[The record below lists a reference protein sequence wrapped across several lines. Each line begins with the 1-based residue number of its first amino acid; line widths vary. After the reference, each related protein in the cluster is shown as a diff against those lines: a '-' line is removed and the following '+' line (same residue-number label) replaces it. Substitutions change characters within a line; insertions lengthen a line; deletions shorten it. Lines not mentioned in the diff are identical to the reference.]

1 MPLGRVFSGGA
12 GMGGIV
18 VGVDGWA
25 QAVDALPFDV
35 EESRYRSCPV
45 LVVEVSRL
53 PFIAKT

>member
-1 MPLGRVFSGGA
+1 
-12 GMGGIV
+12 MGGIV